1 MSTNTPNQTPAGDN
15 IKAPAPAPAAVV
27 TDAELMRENAMLRS
41 RVELREKQLQEAI
54 DVANRAN
61 TEASA
66 RQDAEKARLIDS
78 IVLDSKF
85 RKEDLANKAL
95 PELQTMRLTL
105 DKSIIQ
111 SFANVAAEMEAAT
124 KPKLMGVDYWDPKAA
139 EWRVK

>member
-1 MSTNTPNQTPAGDN
+1 MSTPNQNPTGDN
-15 IKAPAPAPAAVV
+15 TKPPAPNPPVQTVV

-85 RKEDLANKAL
+85 RKEDLTTKTL

-111 SFANVAAEMEAAT
+111 SFANVAAEMEAAN
-124 KPKLMGVDYWDPKAA
+124 KPKLMGVDYWDPTSK